1 MLILKSAPARW
12 LVLPAAALLAGCGSY
27 GTVKDGTTDV
37 PVWPDAE
44 AARPIVPETVRPDL
58 DKLRTVQVGMNKTDV
73 YGLIGHPQ
81 YSEGLAGVHEWNFAF
96 LLPDGKGGQTRCQ
109 YKILYDDAML
119 AKQFHWNPQACA
131 DLVSPSPLPA
141 PPVAAEEGEVTTM
154 ELSTDLLFEFD
165 SARLRAEG
173 VRELD
178 ERVVS
183 ALTDARKLQR
193 IRLIGYTDRLGSDA
207 YNLQL
212 SQRRADA
219 VKAHLVSKGVPSETV
234 EAVGRGESE
243 SRVACQQQSR
253 SALIACL
260 GPNRHVRIEITVEK

>member
-27 GTVKDGTTDV
+27 GTVRDGTTDV

-44 AARPIVPETVRPDL
+44 AARPIVPETIRPDL
-58 DKLRTVQVGMNKTDV
+58 DKLRKVQVGVSKTEV

-119 AKQFHWNPQACA
+119 AKQFYWNPQLCA
-131 DLVSPSPLPA
+131 DLVNQPPPA
-141 PPVAAEEGEVTTM
+141 PPVAVEEGEVTTL
-154 ELSTDLLFEFD
+154 ELSTDMLFEFD

-173 VRELD
+173 VRMLD
-178 ERVVS
+178 ERVIA

-193 IRLIGYTDRLGSDA
+193 IRLTGHADRLGPDD
-207 YNLQL
+207 YNLAL

-219 VKAHLVSKGVPSETV
+219 VKAHLVSKGLPSETV
-234 EAVGRGESE
+234 EAVGRGEAE
-243 SRVACQQQSR
+243 SLVSCQQQSR
-253 SALIACL
+253 SQLIACL
-260 GPNRHVRIEITVEK
+260 APNRRVRVEITVDK